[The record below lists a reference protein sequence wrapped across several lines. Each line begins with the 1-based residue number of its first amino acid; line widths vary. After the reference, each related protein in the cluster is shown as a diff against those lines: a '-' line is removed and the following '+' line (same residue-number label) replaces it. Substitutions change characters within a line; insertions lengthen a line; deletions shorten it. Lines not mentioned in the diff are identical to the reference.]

1 MGLSWPSR
9 RPGEVPKLMA
19 TPAALRYIARI
30 GFIDHA
36 GKNSHIQFYVSAAAY
51 AAWKTDTTAGI
62 LRDFLTAYEGES
74 LDTVPGGRVGGK
86 TLPLATPH
94 PPPPDDPLN
103 PPTRPLL

>member
-51 AAWKTDTTAGI
+51 AAWKTDTTAGVF
-62 LRDFLTAYEGES
+62 RDFITPLQARRPVTWSGGNGGGEQS
-74 LDTVPGGRVGGK
+74 SFDS
-86 TLPLATPH
+86 A
-94 PPPPDDPLN
+94 PPPPPE
-103 PPTRPLL
+103 